1 MIMKRPEV
9 LAPAGSYDIMVRAFQ
24 AGADAVYLGGTMYG
38 ARAYAANLT
47 DEELIQAIEYAACHH
62 KKVYLTVNT
71 LLKDEEIDRLSVFLK
86 APYEAGLHGVIVQD
100 LGAVALIHRE
110 YPLLP
115 IHASTQMTITGPDPA
130 LYLKDQG
137 VTRIVPA
144 RELSIDEISLLR
156 EESGMEVEVFVHGAL
171 CYCYSGQCLL
181 SSMIGGRSGN
191 RGTCAQPCRQRY
203 TLAGKD
209 KTGETLYYLSPKDLC
224 GLESVPELIRCGVD
238 SLKIEGRMKNAEYVI
253 SAVSAY
259 RRAVDAYC
267 DSKEYDLDKERDL
280 LADVFNRGNF
290 TGGYYHTYHGPSMMS
305 MERNHHNGLRIGTI
319 TKIIGGTIEVELE
332 QALHAGDIIELRPML
347 SEIIEL
353 TSGKNGKKGE
363 RVILNAKQIRKLSTG
378 MIVYRTKNAALSQEL
393 LRQNDQYQLKENI
406 HISVICKKDFPATI
420 IMSCDDIEI
429 TMEGAVVSTAVNQPV
444 TKEDLEGK
452 LNKIGDY
459 PFIIQSISWEVDPD
473 IFLSMKEFNRLRREA
488 MEALYQAC
496 CHRDQRITSSILSE
510 TMDDDDPEDIK
521 SEKQN
526 IRGEYILSDEET
538 IYEQEPKGQGLS
550 VYLSGREQLAAVL
563 GNERVD
569 SIGLE
574 MEYLSVSDLNKLLEE
589 IHTNG
594 TRTAK
599 NQSVILALP
608 HIYRRKMKEE
618 LMHAVTLPFDG
629 YLVRTIDELCMLH
642 ELMQSGEISGRIIL
656 DSSVYTYNREAVQY
670 MKETYSPYRLTLP
683 AEYDRNDLKELIMVQ
698 PDQAWEWVIYGHQ
711 MAMVSAQ
718 CTYLNT
724 DGCIHNQKNRD
735 NGTILLKNS
744 HDDELIVEAVCK
756 YCYNVIYLRQPL
768 CLFDKRKELA
778 ASKPVFLRMH
788 FLHES
793 PDDIS
798 KLIEYHLPE
807 HYVTGRYLKGI

>member
-1 MIMKRPEV
+1 MIMKRPEI
-9 LAPAGSYDIMVRAFQ
+9 LAPAGSYEIMVRAFQ

-71 LLKDEEIDRLSVFLK
+71 LLKDEEIDRLSAFLK
-86 APYEAGLHGVIVQD
+86 APCEAGLHGVIVQD
-100 LGAVALIHRE
+100 PGAVALIHRE

-115 IHASTQMTITGPDPA
+115 IHASTQMTITSQEPA
-130 LYLKDQG
+130 VYLKEQG

-209 KTGETLYYLSPKDLC
+209 KTGEALYYLSPKDLC
-224 GLESVPELIRCGVD
+224 GLEAIPDLIRCGVD

-253 SAVSAY
+253 SAVTAY

-267 DSKEYDLDKERDL
+267 DSKVFDLDMERNL

-290 TGGYYHTYHGPSMMS
+290 TNGYYHTYHGPAMMS

-319 TKIIGGTIEVELE
+319 TKIIGGAIEVKLE
-332 QALHAGDIIELRPML
+332 QALHAGDIIELRPTL
-347 SEIIEL
+347 NEIIEL
-353 TSGKNGKKGE
+353 TSGKDGRKGE
-363 RVILNAKQIRKLSTG
+363 RVILNAKQIRQLSTG
-378 MIVYRTKNAALSQEL
+378 MIVYRTKNAVLCQEL
-393 LRQNDQYQLKENI
+393 LRQNGQCQLKENI
-406 HISVICKKDFPATI
+406 HISVICKKDFPVTMR
-420 IMSCDDIEI
+420 MSCDDIEI

-459 PFIIQSISWEVDPD
+459 PFIIQSISLELEPD

-496 CHRDQRITSSILSE
+496 CHRNQRLLSSGQSE
-510 TMDDDDPEDIK
+510 LMSDSNLEDIK
-521 SEKQN
+521 SEPPI
-526 IRGEYILSDEET
+526 IRDGYILSDEEA
-538 IYEQEPKGQGLS
+538 IHGQEMKGQGLS
-550 VYLSGREQLAAVL
+550 VYLSDREQLAAVL

-574 MEYLSVSDLNKLLEE
+574 MEYLSITDLKEFIDT
-589 IHTNG
+589 IHAN
-594 TRTAK
+594 RTGMGK
-599 NQSVILALP
+599 KQSVILALP
-608 HIYRRKMKEE
+608 HIYRRKMEEE
-618 LMHAVTLPFDG
+618 LMRAVSLPFDG
-629 YLVRTIDELCMLH
+629 YLVRTLDELCMLH
-642 ELMQSGEISGRIIL
+642 ERMKSGKSAGRILL
-656 DSSVYTYNREAVQY
+656 DSSVYTYNREAVRY
-670 MKETYSPYRLTLP
+670 MRETFSPNSLTLP
-683 AEYDRNDLKELIMVQ
+683 AEYDRNDLNRLIQ
-698 PDQAWEWVIYGHQ
+698 NEPEHTWEWVIYGHQ

-724 DGCIHNQKNRD
+724 DACMQEHKDQAPGPL
-735 NGTILLKNS
+735 ILRNS
-744 HDDELIVEAVCK
+744 HGDELIVEAICK
-756 YCYNVIYLRQPL
+756 YCYNVIYLKQPV
-768 CLFDKRKELA
+768 CLFDQRKELA
-778 ASKPVFLRMH
+778 ASKPISLRMH

-793 PDDIS
+793 PEDIE
-798 KLIEYHLPE
+798 KLIEYNLPE
-807 HYVTGRYLKGI
+807 HYWTGRYLKGI